1 LVKTKYLCIFNADGS
16 FDPKSLKLML
26 SLTEKS
32 DLVFASRYQK
42 QGGSN
47 DDTILTYVG
56 NKFFTFIGN
65 FFFNLKISDILYTY
79 ILGTTKAFKNLNLKS
94 HDFRICVE
102 LPINAKKSL
111 LRYKNIPSFERS
123 RISGNKNVNEFVD
136 GFLILKFL
144 IRNLF

>member
-1 LVKTKYLCIFNADGS
+1 
-16 FDPKSLKLML
+16 
-26 SLTEKS
+26 
-32 DLVFASRYQK
+32 
-42 QGGSN
+42 
-47 DDTILTYVG
+47 
-56 NKFFTFIGN
+56 
-65 FFFNLKISDILYTY
+65 
-79 ILGTTKAFKNLNLKS
+79 
-94 HDFRICVE
+94 VE